1 MTGISLVFLTA
12 MLTVMAVNRTSADE
26 SNQMHAVY
34 TSTRGH
40 DIVLDS
46 GSGALRLPR
55 SKGGDLIDC
64 SDSFQTCLTDNKGFA
79 FSYFRKC
86 DDDVANGHGK
96 LRFNPHIISVLH
108 QHVWMVFDEAP
119 NYLFEY
125 LIPKGLISIYVGAT
139 PSYDFRE
146 ALHDP
151 NFRVGDLGSLRY
163 RASGPT
169 YIGSC
174 T

>member
-1 MTGISLVFLTA
+1 
-12 MLTVMAVNRTSADE
+12 MLAVLAVDSALADGGG
-26 SNQMHAVY
+26 QMHAVY
-34 TSTRGH
+34 TSASGH

-46 GSGALRLPR
+46 RKGALRLPR
-55 SKGGDLIDC
+55 SKGDDLIDC

-86 DDDVANGHGK
+86 DDDVANGHGN
-96 LRFNPHIISVLH
+96 LRFSPHVISVLH
-108 QHVWMVFDEAP
+108 QHVWMIFDEAP

-125 LIPKGLISIYVGAT
+125 LIPKGLISIYVGPTA
-139 PSYDFRE
+139 SYDFRE
-146 ALHDP
+146 TVRDP

-163 RASGPT
+163 RASGPA